1 MATKNYVVRAG
12 FVFKIRDEKGN
23 EKTYTEGDTVK
34 LDSSIGDEAH
44 QLELVGKSASS
55 DPVA

>member
-1 MATKNYVVRAG
+1 MATKTYVVREG

-34 LDSSIGDEAH
+34 LDVSIGDEAH
-44 QLELVGKSASS
+44 QLEVVGKSAAQ
-55 DPVA
+55 DPTA